1 MSKQYVMPDLAALSD
16 DDLAALIGAAE
27 AEKKARA
34 KKKVKDLQA
43 QARALAADLG
53 VDVDVV
59 LAGAVDRVPKRA
71 RPKYRGPEGQL
82 WSGRG
87 GKPAWIREALEKGI
101 DIDAEY
107 GIKAGE

>member
-1 MSKQYVMPDLAALSD
+1 MSKQYVMPDLKALSD

-34 KKKVKDLQA
+34 KAKVKDLQA

-71 RPKYRGPEGQL
+71 KPKYRGPEGQL

-87 GKPAWIREALEKGI
+87 AKPAWVREALEKGV
-101 DIDAEY
+101 DIEKEY